1 MNLQD
6 IMTSRENQEKE
17 SKFGSNLKE
26 SNAKNIYDSREG
38 DNFENE
44 VNKNDK
50 NNSSNYSYTRSNM
63 IEKEIE
69 NNIENKNINKQ
80 VKSNYKKDKIKSNRK
95 LYGND
100 IIDELVEKIKN
111 KQSFNIPREVL
122 RKSLVNWDEE
132 LKLGL
137 EQISKIPTKISR
149 NNSFYNSKE
158 LENQTFKKSKKYN
171 DVISLLTKNMN
182 MKINNGSNYNNGAY
196 LYYKNIEILKPTIY
210 FNNSRRNNKV
220 YQPIRKNKTNFYLS
234 SIDGKA
240 IIDGERKNPV
250 NNFEMFMQR
259 MGNQKN
265 KNIFFENDNLRLRRS
280 FSTNFY
286 KNDKRF
292 PDFGI
297 RKINYYNKNYFM
309 DEINRINNLLFS

>member
-6 IMTSRENQEKE
+6 IMTSRENQEKD

-26 SNAKNIYDSREG
+26 NNAKNIYDSREG
-38 DNFENE
+38 DIEND

-69 NNIENKNINKQ
+69 NNIENKNNKQ
-80 VKSNYKKDKIKSNRK
+80 LKNNNKIDKIKNNRK

-100 IIDELVEKIKN
+100 IIDELVDKIKN
-111 KQSFNIPREVL
+111 KESFNIPRKVP

-158 LENQTFKKSKKYN
+158 LESQSFKKSKKYN
-171 DVISLLTKNMN
+171 DVISLLEKSMN
-182 MKINNGSNYNNGAY
+182 MKINKGSNYNRNNGAF

-220 YQPIRKNKTNFYLS
+220 YQPIRKNKNNFYLS

-250 NNFEMFMQR
+250 NNFEMFLQKMR
-259 MGNQKN
+259 DQKN
-265 KNIFFENDNLRLRRS
+265 KTLFFENDNLKMRRS
-280 FSTNFY
+280 FSTNFN